1 MAYKKRKPT
10 FKYAKYAGQDSDY
23 LPGEVYGSSFSS
35 YQKTPQEMLD
45 YRVNQM
51 WDFPME
57 DAPDQSKSFET
68 FLTLSKNPNALIG
81 SQFMNLPSGFVK
93 AMNMG

>member
-23 LPGEVYGSSFSS
+23 LPGEVYGSASSS
-35 YQKTPQEMLD
+35 YQRTPQEMID

-51 WDFPME
+51 WHFPIE
-57 DAPDQSKSFET
+57 KSPGQSQSFQT
-68 FLTLSKNPNALIG
+68 FLNLSKNPNALIG
-81 SQFMNLPSGFVK
+81 TKLMELPTGFLQ
-93 AMNMG
+93 AMKMG

>member
-1 MAYKKRKPT
+1 MAYRKKIPS
-10 FKYAKYAGQDSDY
+10 FKYAKYVDSDY
-23 LPGEVYGSSFSS
+23 LPGEVYGSSFNS

-51 WDFPME
+51 WDFPVE
-57 DAPDQSKSFET
+57 KAPDQSKT
-68 FLTLSKNPNALIG
+68 FQDFLKLSKNPNSLISG
-81 SQFMNLPSGFVK
+81 QLMNLPTGFIK